1 MAVGTWSTPAL
12 ITALAMVAMIPL
24 TLDEVVAMSQ
34 FMLKRHRAGDSTWQ
48 VFWKSGTIDGG
59 GDDTRSPDYPA
70 PLPRL
75 GEASVWGMTL
85 PWTLPASAAAG
96 IWLMAIPDVLS
107 VQGLAADSNHLT
119 GSVIVCVAVIAMAEV
134 ARAGRYLNI
143 LLGAW
148 VVVSPFLLG
157 ATSGFMRIIN
167 VAVGLAVI
175 ALSLPRGSIK
185 ERYGTADR
193 YIR

>member
-1 MAVGTWSTPAL
+1 
-12 ITALAMVAMIPL
+12 
-24 TLDEVVAMSQ
+24 
-34 FMLKRHRAGDSTWQ
+34 
-48 VFWKSGTIDGG
+48 
-59 GDDTRSPDYPA
+59 
-70 PLPRL
+70 
-75 GEASVWGMTL
+75 MTL